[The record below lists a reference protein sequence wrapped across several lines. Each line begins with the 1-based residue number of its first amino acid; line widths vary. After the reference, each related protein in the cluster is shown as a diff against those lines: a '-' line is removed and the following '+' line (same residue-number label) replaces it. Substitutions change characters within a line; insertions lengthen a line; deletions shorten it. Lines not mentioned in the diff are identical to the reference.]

1 MLEGQQVAEE
11 GGLER
16 GVREGKEY
24 STSGSKETNRR
35 VFSPTKHWG
44 SSTMKGF

>member
-1 MLEGQQVAEE
+1 MLEGQQVAKK
-11 GGLER
+11 GGLKK

-24 STSGSKETNRR
+24 STSGSKETNWR

-44 SSTMKGF
+44 NSTMKGF